1 MAVKNYGIH
10 DKWTDLDK
18 LNNVDIKS
26 VDGVIESVKINGEEA
41 GGGGGG
47 SWQTVFEGS
56 VETVDDDGD
65 IIGII
70 ENLTLTGDSIKAT
83 LNGTEYILPKTE
95 HGYGAE
101 NESGL
106 DFSTYPLFIATGEG
120 FCNLWT
126 PTAGTY
132 TLKIEEPQSG
142 GSSDF
147 STTEV
152 IVSISGNIGHPIIL
166 PVVIDGDFSV
176 LAAEGIYESGT
187 YTVAMYKG
195 TSGGSLDILILEDFS
210 VNTSGDI
217 SYDESEGLITITGNG
232 TITISAVE

>member
-41 GGGGGG
+41 GSG

-56 VETVDDDGD
+56 VETVDDGGE
-65 IIGII
+65 ISGIVGTF
-70 ENLTLTGDSIKAT
+70 TLTVDSIKAT

-106 DFSTYPLFIATGEG
+106 DFSTYPLFIAVGDSDDSY
-120 FCNLWT
+120 CVLWT

-147 STTEV
+147 STAEV
-152 IVSISGNIGHPIIL
+152 TVIQAEESLSGLLLPSISNDTFELQIYRSGIHTVPLYKGSLFIMDPMNLGILESVSGNIEELGSGHDYYYRIY
-166 PVVIDGDFSV
+166 GDC
-176 LAAEGIYESGT
+176 
-187 YTVAMYKG
+187 
-195 TSGGSLDILILEDFS
+195 
-210 VNTSGDI
+210 
-217 SYDESEGLITITGNG
+217 
-232 TITISAVE
+232 TITIS